1 MARRATDAL
10 ADVNAVIEIRK
21 IAQAM
26 DFHPL
31 DRFAGSIALAHRLQI
46 TDIVEQNRMAI
57 HASFRGRDTGGS
69 GILNRSMTVA
79 AVNAIVAHMVFVAEL
94 HRLLAGNILPR
105 KIWRARERQYPRK
118 RQPREKNSGKQAE
131 TGDKIRAAVKNLGH
145 IRVALWRQPGD
156 STINHWERGPAA

>member
-1 MARRATDAL
+1 
-10 ADVNAVIEIRK
+10 
-21 IAQAM
+21 
-26 DFHPL
+26 
-31 DRFAGSIALAHRLQI
+31 
-46 TDIVEQNRMAI
+46 
-57 HASFRGRDTGGS
+57 
-69 GILNRSMTVA
+69 MTVA